1 MQIRNLQ
8 VDFFCTKLPSLFIF
22 NLKKMERTFVMVKP
36 DAIQRGLIGE
46 IFHRF
51 ERKGLKLV
59 ACKMG
64 SLEEEVLK
72 KHYAHIAD
80 KPFFPGIS
88 KFMQSSPVILTAW
101 EGLECVTAV
110 REIVGITK
118 AREAEAGSIRG
129 DFAMSIQCNVVHA
142 SDTPE
147 NAEKELALHF
157 KKGDFHSYSKT
168 EYEHIY
174 STDEYEK

>member
-1 MQIRNLQ
+1 
-8 VDFFCTKLPSLFIF
+8 
-22 NLKKMERTFVMVKP
+22 MEKTFVMIKP

-46 IFHRF
+46 VFHRF
-51 ERKGLKLV
+51 ERKGLKLI
-59 ACKMG
+59 ACKM
-64 SLEEEVLK
+64 STLKEEILRE
-72 KHYAHIAD
+72 HYAHIAD

-88 KFMQSSPVILTAW
+88 KFMQSSPVILTCW
-101 EGLECVTAV
+101 EGLECVKAV

-118 AREAEAGSIRG
+118 AREAESGSIRG

-157 KKGDFHSYSKT
+157 DKADFHRYSKG
-168 EYEHIY
+168 EYEHVY
-174 STDEYEK
+174 SKDEYEEK